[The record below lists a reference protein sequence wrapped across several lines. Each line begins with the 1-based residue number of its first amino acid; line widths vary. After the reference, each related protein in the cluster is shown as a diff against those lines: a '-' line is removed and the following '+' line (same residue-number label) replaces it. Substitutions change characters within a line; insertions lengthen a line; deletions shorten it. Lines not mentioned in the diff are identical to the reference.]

1 MALTFLEKSHQYRMT
16 AKPGPVDKRKDATGA
31 MLNPA
36 LRVTGATTILSGGVP
51 KPALVDWSAR
61 MVAEYVRDNPLE
73 IQRLRDN
80 DGREIDGKPLDM
92 VRELKSVP
100 NRVRD
105 AAAVR
110 GTEIHAIAEKI
121 IYGTPVV
128 IPDEY
133 EARVYG
139 YIDLLDR
146 FEIDPVMTEVSVGN
160 RTHWYSGR
168 LDSIMRIP
176 ALGDCLIL
184 GDWKTSNRV
193 YGETALQ
200 TAAYAKAEFYVTDED
215 PTVEIPMPKIERTM
229 VCHITDQGA
238 ELYDLAKNPAE
249 IDRHFEMFL
258 AAAYTHK
265 TAKERDAI
273 ITEPLTLETLT
284 VSANTN
290 HESSA
295 A

>member
-31 MLNPA
+31 ALNPN
-36 LRVTGATTILSGGVP
+36 LRVTGATTILAGGVP

-61 MVAEYVRDNPLE
+61 MVAEFVRDNPLE
-73 IQRLRDN
+73 VQRLREN
-80 DGREIDGKPLDM
+80 DGVESDGKILDM
-92 VRELKSVP
+92 VRELKAVP

-105 AAAVR
+105 AAADR
-110 GTEIHAIAEKI
+110 GHDIHAIAEKL

-139 YIDLLDR
+139 YVDLLDR
-146 FEIDPVMTEVSVGN
+146 FEIDPVMTERSVGN
-160 RTHWYSGR
+160 REHWYAGR
-168 LDSIMRIP
+168 FDSVMRIP

-184 GDWKTSNRV
+184 GDWKTSGGI

-200 TAAYAKAEFYVTDED
+200 TAAYAKAEFYVADDD
-215 PTVEIPMPKIERTM
+215 PDTEIPMPKIERTM
-229 VCHITDQGA
+229 VCHITDQGSD
-238 ELYDLAKNPAE
+238 LYDLAKTPAE

-258 AAAYTHK
+258 AAAFTHK
-265 TAKERDAI
+265 TKKERDAI
-273 ITEPLTLETLT
+273 ITEPLTPEILAST
-284 VSANTN
+284 TN
-290 HESSA
+290 NEMSA

>member
-16 AKPGPVDKRKDATGA
+16 AKPGPVDKRKNAKGE

-36 LRVTGATTILSGGVP
+36 LRVTGATTILGGGVP

-61 MVAEYVRDNPLE
+61 MVAEFVRDNPLE
-73 IQRLRDN
+73 VQRLRDH
-80 DGREIDGKPLDM
+80 DGEDLDM
-92 VRELKSVP
+92 VRELKAVP

-110 GTEIHAIAEKI
+110 GTDVHAIAEKL

-128 IPDEY
+128 VPDEY

-146 FEIDPVMTEVSVGN
+146 FEIDPVLTERSIGN
-160 RTHWYSGR
+160 REHWYAGR
-168 LDSIMRIP
+168 FDSIMRIP

-200 TAAYAKAEFYVTDED
+200 TAAYSKAEFYVADDD
-215 PTVEIPMPKIERTM
+215 PNTEIPMPEIARTM
-229 VCHITDQGA
+229 VCHISDQGS
-238 ELYDLAKNPAE
+238 ELYDLAKTPAE

-258 AAAYTHK
+258 AAAFTHK
-265 TAKERDAI
+265 TAKERDGI
-273 ITEPLTLETLT
+273 ITEPLTPEILASTN
-284 VSANTN
+284 NT
-290 HESSA
+290 EMSA